1 MPSENKSGLVRRL
14 IAVAV
19 MLAVPLVA
27 YAQEATLNGVV
38 TDATMAVLPGVSIK
52 ALHQASGNTFEA
64 VTDQRGAY
72 RIPVRIGVYKI
83 TAELAGFRTVTR
95 DGVELLVGQ
104 TAAVNMQM
112 APGNVSESL
121 TVTAETPLIEAT
133 THSLGPTID

>member
-1 MPSENKSGLVRRL
+1 MPSAYKSGLLKRL

-19 MLAVPLVA
+19 TLAVPVVG

-52 ALHQASGNTFEA
+52 ALHQDSGNTFEA

-83 TAELAGFRTVTR
+83 TAELAGFKAVTR

-104 TAAVNMQM
+104 TATIN
-112 APGNVSESL
+112 L
-121 TVTAETPLIEAT
+121 TIQ
-133 THSLGPTID
+133 

>member
-95 DGVELLVGQ
+95 ECVAILVGQ
-104 TAAVNMQM
+104 TATINIAL
-112 APGNVSESL
+112 G
-121 TVTAETPLIEAT
+121 TRTA
-133 THSLGPTID
+133 

>member
-1 MPSENKSGLVRRL
+1 MPSAYKSGLKRL

-19 MLAVPLVA
+19 TLAVPVVG

-52 ALHQASGNTFEA
+52 ALHQDSGNTFEA

-83 TAELAGFRTVTR
+83 TAELAGFTTVSR
-95 DGVELLVGQ
+95 GGVAL
-104 TAAVNMQM
+104 
-112 APGNVSESL
+112 
-121 TVTAETPLIEAT
+121 
-133 THSLGPTID
+133 